1 MEEELY
7 KFIGVCEYEKYYS
20 EDSLYGAYNISV
32 DNELPHSTKYN
43 GDMFEGDNN
52 ITYFIN
58 IAGKMQRLY
67 IGCKYEI
74 EARIR
79 FNKRYN
85 CWEYVSNSIKLIKTT
100 TDEDNKKFLNS
111 VLTANQTESLFSVY
125 PDIIDRVVNNK
136 EIDLSKVKGV
146 KDKSFSIIKDKILK
160 AYGMSDL
167 LIMLQPLGV
176 TLNQINKIKM
186 LDTNMDIVK
195 TKIVKNPYILTS
207 IKGLGFKKVDGIA
220 LKINPK
226 IRVSK
231 ERTIAFIRY
240 FFSDLGNSKGDTLC
254 KVSELLNSA
263 SNIIPECLNIVKEI
277 IEDCKNKKVNSLL
290 YINDGFIG
298 LNEYI
303 NTEKNILKIL
313 EFLESNSL
321 DCSDKIDFDKS
332 INISQD
338 RLGFNFTN
346 EQKNAIKHTINHGIT
361 IITAKAGCGKTVTI
375 NGIIDLYKDVFKIK
389 LCSLSAKASRR
400 MTQATGQEANTIHK
414 TLGFGQSQSM
424 DEQFLYNVDNP
435 LDCDILVVD
444 EATMVNANLFLS
456 ILRAIKPTCKLVL
469 VFDSEQLPPIG
480 YGNVATDLLK
490 SDFDICELTK
500 VHRQAL
506 DSGILTDANM
516 IRNQEFPIK
525 NPSAKE
531 IHGNNKDLCY
541 MFRNDKQQIRDIVI
555 NDYIKTINKPDNNIA
570 NTVIITPRK
579 QNCINS
585 TLEINKIIQDKLIS
599 KDVIGINR
607 GDVVFRKGCRIIQ
620 RVNDKD
626 KEVVNGEL
634 GFITNIYK
642 QTDSSDGK
650 TKQYFKVKFDTKDN
664 EIEFEKSDLSNM
676 ELGYCLTVH
685 SCQGSE
691 WDNVNICLDSS
702 HYILLNSNLLYT
714 ALTRAKKRCLLVT
727 DCSGFKTSIKRKAN
741 KRRTWINYH
750 FYKLKKSK
758 IK

>member
-1 MEEELY
+1 MGEELY
-7 KFIGVCEYEKYYS
+7 KFIGTCEYEKYYS

-32 DNELPHSTKYN
+32 DNELPHSSKYN
-43 GDMFEGDNN
+43 GDMFEGDDN

-74 EARIR
+74 EAQMR

-85 CWEYVSNSIKLIKTT
+85 CWEYVPSSIKLIKST

-111 VLTANQTESLFSVY
+111 VLTTNQTESLLSVY
-125 PDIIDRVVNNK
+125 PDIIDKVVNNE
-136 EIDLSKVKGV
+136 EIDLSKVKGI
-146 KDKSFSIIKDKILK
+146 KDKSFNKIKDKILK

-167 LIMLQPLGV
+167 LIMLQPLGI
-176 TLNQINKIKM
+176 TLKQINKIKM
-186 LDTNMDIVK
+186 LDENTDIVK
-195 TKIVKNPYILTS
+195 AKITKNPYILTS

-220 LKINPK
+220 LKINPN

-240 FFSDLGNSKGDTLC
+240 FFTDLGNSKGDTLC
-254 KVSELLNSA
+254 KINELLNSA
-263 SNIIPECLNIVKEI
+263 SNIVPECLNIVKEI
-277 IEDCKNKKVNSLL
+277 AQDCKDKHNSLL
-290 YINDGFIG
+290 YINGDFVG
-298 LNEYI
+298 LNEYV
-303 NTEKNILKIL
+303 NTEKSILKIL
-313 EFLESNSL
+313 EFLEGNSL
-321 DCSDKIDFDKS
+321 DYSDKIDFDKS
-332 INISQD
+332 INVSQN

-346 EQKNAIKHTINHGIT
+346 EQKNAIKHTINHGLT

-375 NGIIDLYKDVFKIK
+375 NGIIDLYKDVCKIK

-516 IRNQEFPIK
+516 IRNQKFPIK
-525 NPSAKE
+525 NAVAKE
-531 IHGNNKDLCY
+531 VHGNNKDLCY

-555 NDYIKTINKPDNNIA
+555 NDYLKTINKPNNSVI

-599 KDVIGINR
+599 KDIIGINR

-714 ALTRAKKRCLLVT
+714 ALTRAKKRCLLAT
-727 DCSGFKTSIKRKAN
+727 DCTGFKTCIKRKAN

-750 FYKLKKSK
+750 FYKLRKSK